1 MNRVAIDRRGSVSLE
16 VALLFPLA
24 VMVLVGFSEM
34 YFYIRAAAIIER
46 VAFSVADSVAK
57 RVTLVDCTLETNS
70 SYLGTHMLMAQV
82 TSQPLDLTKSGQ
94 VIVSAV
100 VDNGGNPNVIW
111 QRRSTY
117 TLDQNSV
124 LGKQGKQPVLPTD
137 MVVAPVA
144 GTQPDTLVVAEV
156 FYKFQ
161 PFAGIRNLLP
171 TLPLDVTLARRA
183 YARARVGSLA
193 SLGTQ
198 GGCPGLPQP

>member
-1 MNRVAIDRRGSVSLE
+1 MNRRGSVSLE

-34 YFYIRAAAIIER
+34 YFYVRAAAIIER

-57 RVTLVDCTLETNS
+57 RVALTDCTLETDS
-70 SYLGTHMLMAQV
+70 SFLGTHMLMAEV
-82 TSQPLDLTKSGQ
+82 TAQPLNLAQSGQ

-117 TLDQNSV
+117 TLNKASV
-124 LGKQGKQPVLPTD
+124 LGKEGQQAILPKNV
-137 MVVAPVA
+137 VVAAVA
-144 GTQPDTLVVAEV
+144 GTQPDTLVVVEV
-156 FYKFQ
+156 FYRFQ
-161 PFAGIRNLLP
+161 PFSGIRTLLP
-171 TLPLDVTLARRA
+171 TLPLDVTLTRQA

-193 SLGTQ
+193 NLGVQ
-198 GGCPGLPQP
+198 NGCPRLPRP

>member
-1 MNRVAIDRRGSVSLE
+1 
-16 VALLFPLA
+16 
-24 VMVLVGFSEM
+24 
-34 YFYIRAAAIIER
+34 
-46 VAFSVADSVAK
+46 
-57 RVTLVDCTLETNS
+57 
-70 SYLGTHMLMAQV
+70 MLMAQV

-100 VDNGGNPNVIW
+100 VDDGGNPNVIW
-111 QRRSTY
+111 QRRSSY

-124 LGKQGKQPVLPTD
+124 LGKQGKQPVLPKD

-193 SLGTQ
+193 NLGAQT
-198 GGCPGLPQP
+198 GCPALPQP

>member
-1 MNRVAIDRRGSVSLE
+1 MNKRGSVSLE

-34 YFYIRAAAIIER
+34 YFYVRAAAIIER
-46 VAFSVADSVAK
+46 AAFSVADSVAK
-57 RVTLVDCTLETNS
+57 RVVLTDCAWETNS
-70 SYLGTHMLMAQV
+70 TYLGTHMLMAKV

-94 VIVSAV
+94 VTVSAV
-100 VDNGGNPNVIW
+100 VRNNGNPWVTW

-117 TLDQNSV
+117 TLDQASV
-124 LGKQGKQPVLPTD
+124 LGKQGGQAILPKD
-137 MVVAPVA
+137 VVVAAVA

-171 TLPLDVTLARRA
+171 TLPLDVTLTRRA

-193 SLGTQ
+193 NLGTQ
-198 GGCPGLPQP
+198 IGCPALPQP

>member
-1 MNRVAIDRRGSVSLE
+1 MNRRGSVSLE

-34 YFYIRAAAIIER
+34 YFYVRAAAIIER

-57 RVTLVDCTLETNS
+57 RVALTDCTLETDS
-70 SYLGTHMLMAQV
+70 SFLGTHMLMGEV
-82 TSQPLDLTKSGQ
+82 TAQPLNLAQSGQ

-117 TLDQNSV
+117 TLNKTSV
-124 LGKQGKQPVLPTD
+124 LGKEGQQAILPKNV
-137 MVVAPVA
+137 VVAAVA
-144 GTQPDTLVVAEV
+144 GTQPDTLVVVEV
-156 FYKFQ
+156 FYRFQ
-161 PFAGIRNLLP
+161 PFSGIRTLLP
-171 TLPLDVTLARRA
+171 TLPLDVTLTRQA

-193 SLGTQ
+193 NLGAQ
-198 GGCPGLPQP
+198 NGCPRLPRP

>member
-1 MNRVAIDRRGSVSLE
+1 MNRRGSVSLE

-46 VAFSVADSVAK
+46 TAFSVADSVAK
-57 RVTLVDCTLETNS
+57 RVTLTDCAWETNS
-70 SYLGTHMLMAQV
+70 SFLGTHMLMAQV
-82 TSQPLDLTKSGQ
+82 TSQPLGLTKSGQ

-117 TLDQNSV
+117 TLNQDSI
-124 LGKQGKQPVLPTD
+124 LGKEGGQPILPKG
-137 MVVAPVA
+137 MVVAAVA
-144 GTQPDTLVVAEV
+144 GTQLDTLVVAEV

-161 PFAGIRNLLP
+161 PFAGIRTLLP
-171 TLPLDVTLARRA
+171 TLPLDVMLTRRA

-193 SLGTQ
+193 NLGAQT
-198 GGCPGLPQP
+198 GCPALPQP

>member
-1 MNRVAIDRRGSVSLE
+1 MNKRGSVSLE
-16 VALLFPLA
+16 VALMFPLA

-34 YFYIRAAAIIER
+34 YFYVRAAAIIER
-46 VAFSVADSVAK
+46 AAFSVADSVAK
-57 RVTLVDCTLETNS
+57 RVALIDCAWETNS
-70 SYLGTHMLMAQV
+70 SFLGTHMLMAQV

-117 TLDQNSV
+117 TLNQASV
-124 LGKQGKQPVLPTD
+124 LGKQGQQPTLPKG
-137 MVVAPVA
+137 MVVAAVA
-144 GTQPDTLVVAEV
+144 GTQPDTVVVAEV
-156 FYKFQ
+156 FYRFQ

-171 TLPLDVTLARRA
+171 TLPLDVTLTRRA

-193 SLGTQ
+193 NLGTQ
-198 GGCPGLPQP
+198 GCPKLPQP